1 MDARVGAGGVAA
13 AAENIRPLPD
23 SARGEEHFC
32 TDGIAGTLRAANQ
45 FQSEPMIFVFDEVA
59 KKRGRRVDV
68 IEHNVDMAVVE

>member
-1 MDARVGAGGVAA
+1 MKALIGAGSVAG
-13 AAENIRPLPD
+13 AAENIGPLPV

-45 FQSEPMIFVFDEVA
+45 FQSEPMIFVFDGVA

-68 IEHNVDMAVVE
+68 IEHDVDVPVVE